1 MKPCARCKH
10 PFSEHAADVNHPDAL
25 RCWHGAVTGD
35 GCAEKYAD
43 RCPNYVNPDFLEIT

>member
-1 MKPCARCKH
+1 MKPCKRCKH
-10 PFSEHAADVNHPDAL
+10 PFSEHASDVDYPDAL
-25 RCWHGAVTGD
+25 RCFHGAFTGD